1 MSGDRASASVFVDA
15 PPAIAFEVFTE
26 QIDRWWRHGLKFRVG
41 GRGFSV
47 LHLEPRLGGRL
58 FETITP
64 ADADTGHVVQTGTV
78 TEWNPPHALQIEW
91 RGVNFAP
98 HEATTVSVAFEPR
111 RDGTQVT
118 LVHAGF
124 AALPPD
130 HPVRHG
136 QPVPYFITGMGMWW
150 SDLMTSLRMAVADEA
165 RAPWL
170 RVARAE
176 LGVRNFPVGS
186 SNPRIIEF
194 HAGTS
199 IHGYDDKAN
208 WCSSFVHWT
217 LARAGIAGTAS
228 ALARSWLDW
237 GHALDAPR
245 PGCIVVLWRDDPQS
259 WKGHVGYFVRFEGD
273 DVVLL
278 GGNQLESVREHRYA
292 QAQVL
297 AYRWPAPPA
306 VGS

>member
-1 MSGDRASASVFVDA
+1 MSGDRVSASVFVEA

-26 QIDRWWRHGLKFRVG
+26 QIDAWWRHGLKFRSG
-41 GRGFSV
+41 ARALSV

-58 FETITP
+58 FETIAA
-64 ADADTGHVVQTGTV
+64 ADAGPDAAHVVQTGTV
-78 TEWNPPHALQIEW
+78 THWDPPHALAIEW
-91 RGVNFAP
+91 RGINFAP
-98 HEATTVSVAFEPR
+98 HETTTVSVAFAPR

-136 QPVPYFITGMGMWW
+136 QPVAAFIARLGMWW
-150 SDLMTSLRMAVADEA
+150 SDQMTSLRVRAADEA

-176 LGVRNFPVGS
+176 IGVRSLPADAS
-186 SNPRIIEF
+186 HPRIFEY
-194 HAGTS
+194 HAGTN
-199 IHGYDDKAN
+199 IAGYDDKVS

-217 LARAGIAGTAS
+217 LAQAGIAGTGS
-228 ALARSWLDW
+228 ALARSWLEW
-237 GHALDAPR
+237 GAPLAEPR
-245 PGCIVVLWRDDPQS
+245 PGCVAVLWREAPQS
-259 WKGHVGYFVRFEGD
+259 WKGHVGFFVRADGD

-278 GGNQLESVREHRYA
+278 GGNQLESVREHRYPR
-292 QAQVL
+292 AQVL
-297 AYRWPAPPA
+297 GYRWPAAAPA
-306 VGS
+306 